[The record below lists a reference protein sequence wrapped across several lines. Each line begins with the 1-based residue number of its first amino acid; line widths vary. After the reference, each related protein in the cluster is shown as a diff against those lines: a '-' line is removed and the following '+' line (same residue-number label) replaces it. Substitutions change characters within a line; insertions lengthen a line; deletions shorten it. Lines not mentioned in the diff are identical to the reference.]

1 MSQENIVRQVLPA
14 DKITFFGTG
23 FSTGDKFGTE
33 VMRITRDG
41 VWVNPDVAVDD
52 TAKAV
57 LQAIDGYVKVLV
69 QRAVQDE
76 REKLAQWM
84 LERGYA
90 TGHGD
95 TTEGLLKELDWQRAD
110 DFDNALINGVEAE
123 REECAKLLDEM
134 AAADKLSN
142 YYQVAALRIRERG
155 AP

>member
-1 MSQENIVRQVLPA
+1 MNQENKIGKLLPP

-23 FSTGDKFGTE
+23 DKYGTE

-57 LQAIDGYVKVLV
+57 LKVIDGYVKVLV
-69 QRAVQDE
+69 QRAVEDE
-76 REKLAQWM
+76 REKLAKWM
-84 LERGYA
+84 MQHGYA

-95 TTEGLLKELDWQRAD
+95 TTEDLLKELEWQIAENWNR
-110 DFDNALINGVEAE
+110 ALINGVETE
-123 REECAKLLDEM
+123 REACAKLLDEM
-134 AAADKLSN
+134 AAEDKLSN
-142 YYQVAALRIRERG
+142 YYKVAALRIRERG